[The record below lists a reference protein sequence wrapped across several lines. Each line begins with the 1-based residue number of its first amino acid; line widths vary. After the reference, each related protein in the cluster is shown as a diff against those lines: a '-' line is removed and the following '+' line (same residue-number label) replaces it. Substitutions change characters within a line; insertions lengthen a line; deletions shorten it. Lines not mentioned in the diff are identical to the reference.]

1 MTDVKR
7 SREVEEN
14 LVLPVKLVRVTSLV
28 MGQRW
33 SRQAYP
39 WRDTHRV
46 P

>member
-14 LVLPVKLVRVTSLV
+14 LVLPVTSVRVTSLV
-28 MGQRW
+28 MGQHW

-39 WRDTHRV
+39 WRDMHRV
-46 P
+46 L